1 VVQAPGAAP
10 ARGAKW
16 GSGWYRQAK
25 ATKRG
30 GMEGEKSEFTDSTEE
45 VGEPTPGDP
54 VEGSGGPDNGA
65 S

>member
-1 VVQAPGAAP
+1 VVQAPGVAP
-10 ARGAKW
+10 ARGAKR

-30 GMEGEKSEFTDSTEE
+30 GTEDEESESTDSTAE

-54 VEGSGGPDNGA
+54 VEGSGGPDDGA